1 MKRPVHIYTPEQKL
15 WLKWHSA
22 LPRVELAKM
31 FNERFGADITVDM
44 MKAACLRFG
53 FKTGRTGC
61 FEKGHV
67 PDPRSLRKKGDIYSG
82 TFKSGHRPANWLPVG
97 SEVTDDDGYIKVKV
111 ADPNAWRFKHY
122 IVWEEANGRQ
132 VPKGMVLRLRDGDK
146 TNVAPE
152 NIVLIT
158 KAEHIHLMRRDY
170 DETPAELKA
179 ITMTAIRL
187 EAAIFKRLRDI

>member
-31 FNERFGADITVDM
+31 FNERFGADISAGM

-67 PDPRSLRKKGDIYSG
+67 PDPRSLRKKGDINSG
-82 TFKSGHRPANWLPVG
+82 TFKKGQRPANWKPIGTEITV
-97 SEVTDDDGYIKVKV
+97 VDGYIQVKT
-111 ADPNAWRFKHY
+111 AEPNNWAFKHHL
-122 IVWEEANGRQ
+122 VWEAANGHR
-132 VPKGMVLRLRDGDK
+132 PRGMIVRFIDGNKQNVLPNNL
-146 TNVAPE
+146 
-152 NIVLIT
+152 VLIT
-158 KAEHIHLMRRDY
+158 KAEHMHLTRRQY
-170 DETPAELKA
+170 DTTPESLKPV
-179 ITMTAIRL
+179 TLTALRL